1 MIKCE
6 NCGNENPEGT
16 TFCDEC
22 GEMLEQNNSAL
33 VLDSVTPDD
42 QVVDETPPVI
52 AEESD
57 VQNDED
63 LTAQDDASAEPVI
76 QTMYL
81 PGGKE
86 VPIREGDIH
95 IISRADGGH
104 PQATIKID
112 DGGISSA
119 GIKVV
124 GSNGKVLVTDMG
136 SGNVIVGNVVPTHT
150 ETEVRENG
158 VIYAGESS
166 IFFG

>member
-1 MIKCE
+1 MIKCK

-22 GEMLEQNNSAL
+22 GEMLDQNDSAL
-33 VLDSVTPDD
+33 VLDSATSED

-52 AEESD
+52 SEESD
-57 VQNDED
+57 VQIDED
-63 LTAQDDASAEPVI
+63 LTAQDDVSAEPVI

-81 PGGKE
+81 PGNQE
-86 VPIREGDIH
+86 VEIREGDIH
-95 IISRADGGH
+95 IISRTEGGH
-104 PQATIKID
+104 PAATIKID

-124 GSNGKVLVTDMG
+124 GRNGKVLITDMG
-136 SGNVIVGNVVPTHT
+136 SGHVIVGNVVPTNT
-150 ETEVRENG
+150 EIEVREHG
-158 VIYAGESS
+158 VIYAGETS